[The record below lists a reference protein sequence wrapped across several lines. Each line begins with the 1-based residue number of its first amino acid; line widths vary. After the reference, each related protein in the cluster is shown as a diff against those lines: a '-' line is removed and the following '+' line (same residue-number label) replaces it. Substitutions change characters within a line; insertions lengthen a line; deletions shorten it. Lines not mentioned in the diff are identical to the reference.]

1 MAFGSFARPGGLKF
15 CSSGERFL
23 GKESLISTVLP
34 IPLVERLLR
43 QSDSEEDAVDGDD
56 GSDDGT
62 DEDEYDTD
70 DD

>member
-1 MAFGSFARPGGLKF
+1 MFIRREISRKRVADFN
-15 CSSGERFL
+15 CITYSS
-23 GKESLISTVLP
+23 S
-34 IPLVERLLR
+34 ERLLR